1 MYCNV
6 LTKFEK
12 KVNRMKTKILIL
24 LAIPVMF
31 YACKKDTY
39 TTKPQIA
46 IKSISS
52 TTLKQGD
59 VLLFQ
64 LSFTDAEGDIQDTL
78 WVQKV
83 SRICPGTP
91 GAQFIS
97 KNKVPDFTPTS
108 NLKGILEIGYAYNA
122 NVSGYSTISGCG
134 TKNDTA
140 YFKFW
145 LKDKGKN
152 VSDTISS
159 ENIILLK

>member
-1 MYCNV
+1 M
-6 LTKFEK
+6 K
-12 KVNRMKTKILIL
+12 RMKTKILIL

-39 TTKPQIA
+39 TTKPQIS
-46 IKSISS
+46 IKSISA

-64 LSFTDAEGDIQDTL
+64 INFTDAEGDIQDTL
-78 WVQKV
+78 WVQKI
-83 SRICPGTP
+83 SRNCPGTP
-91 GAQFIS
+91 GAQFLS
-97 KNKVPDFTPTS
+97 KNRVPDFTPTS

-122 NVSGYSTISGCG
+122 NVQGYSTITGCG

-145 LKDKGKN
+145 MKDKAKN
-152 VSDTISS
+152 YSDTLTT
-159 ENIILLK
+159 ENIVLLK